1 MSSTGRKLKD
11 FLASCLNDTDGPVLY
26 DAFDGGDGHLAG
38 RIAGYVQ
45 LFVNREKTAKWLLVI
60 HDLLFWVVQGLLFF
74 YVLLLTNEGE
84 FRLYIFLAV
93 ALGFSMYQ
101 ALMKQLYMNI
111 LKFVMRCIY
120 QTVLF
125 LKRLIMSM
133 VFQPIRWIVG
143 LIISVLLFLFHS
155 LLRLVRFAFRLVW
168 KVLYIVCYPL
178 IWLLNVTIIHR
189 IPEKW
194 RTSMRLFFSKGA
206 GILQG
211 IKKLSRTMKTKWK
224 QFWTK

>member
-1 MSSTGRKLKD
+1 MTLTVQFYTMLSMVAMGIWLG
-11 FLASCLNDTDGPVLY
+11 ASLDTY
-26 DAFDGGDGHLAG
+26 K
-38 RIAGYVQ
+38 
-45 LFVNREKTAKWLLVI
+45 LFVNWEKTVKWLLVI
-60 HDLLFWVVQGLLFF
+60 HDLLFWLVQGLLFF

-111 LKFVMRCIY
+111 LKFMMMCVY
-120 QTVLF
+120 QTALVF
-125 LKRLIMSM
+125 KRLVMSI
-133 VFQPIRWIVG
+133 VFQPIRWLLT
-143 LIISVLLFLFHS
+143 LIISAIMFLLHL
-155 LLRLVRFAFRLVW
+155 LLRLVHFTFRLVW
-168 KVLYIVCYPL
+168 KVLSIVCYPL

-211 IKKLSRTMKTKWK
+211 TKKLSGTIKTKWK

>member
-1 MSSTGRKLKD
+1 MTLTVQFYTMLSMAAMGIWLG
-11 FLASCLNDTDGPVLY
+11 ASLDTY
-26 DAFDGGDGHLAG
+26 K
-38 RIAGYVQ
+38 

-120 QTVLF
+120 QTVLV

>member
-1 MSSTGRKLKD
+1 MTLTVQFYTMLSMVAMGIWLG
-11 FLASCLNDTDGPVLY
+11 ASLDTY
-26 DAFDGGDGHLAG
+26 K
-38 RIAGYVQ
+38 
-45 LFVNREKTAKWLLVI
+45 LFVNREKTVKWLLVI
-60 HDLLFWVVQGLLFF
+60 HDLLFWLVQGLLFF

-111 LKFVMRCIY
+111 LKFMMMCVY
-120 QTVLF
+120 QTALVF
-125 LKRLIMSM
+125 KRLVMSI
-133 VFQPIRWIVG
+133 VFQPIRWLLT
-143 LIISVLLFLFHS
+143 LIISAIMFLLHL
-155 LLRLVRFAFRLVW
+155 LLRLVHFTFRLVW
-168 KVLYIVCYPL
+168 KVLSVVCYPL

-211 IKKLSRTMKTKWK
+211 TKKLSGTIKTKWK

>member
-1 MSSTGRKLKD
+1 MTLTVQFYTMLSMVAMGIWLG
-11 FLASCLNDTDGPVLY
+11 ASLDTY
-26 DAFDGGDGHLAG
+26 K
-38 RIAGYVQ
+38 
-45 LFVNREKTAKWLLVI
+45 LFVNREKTAKWLLII
-60 HDLLFWVVQGLLFF
+60 HDILFWLVQGLLFF

-84 FRLYIFLAV
+84 FRVYIFLAV

-111 LKFVMRCIY
+111 LKFLVMCVY
-120 QTVLF
+120 QAVLI
-125 LKRLIMSM
+125 LKRLVMSI
-133 VFQPIRWIVG
+133 VFQPIRWLISF
-143 LIISVLLFLFHS
+143 IISAIMFLLHL
-155 LLRLVRFAFRLVW
+155 LLRLVHFTFRLVW
-168 KVLYIVCYPL
+168 KVLSIVCYPL

-211 IKKLSRTMKTKWK
+211 TKKLSGTIKTKWK

>member
-1 MSSTGRKLKD
+1 MTLTVQFYTMLSMVAMGIWLG
-11 FLASCLNDTDGPVLY
+11 ASLDTY
-26 DAFDGGDGHLAG
+26 K
-38 RIAGYVQ
+38 
-45 LFVNREKTAKWLLVI
+45 LFVNREKTAKWLLII
-60 HDLLFWVVQGLLFF
+60 HDLLFWLVQGLLFF

-84 FRLYIFLAV
+84 FRVYIFLAV

-111 LKFVMRCIY
+111 LKFIVMCVY
-120 QTVLF
+120 QAALI
-125 LKRLIMSM
+125 LKRLVKSI
-133 VFQPIRWIVG
+133 VFQPIRWLMT
-143 LIISVLLFLFHS
+143 LIISAIMFLLHL
-155 LLRLVRFAFRLVW
+155 LLRLVHFTFRLVW
-168 KVLYIVCYPL
+168 KVLSIVCYPL

-211 IKKLSRTMKTKWK
+211 TKKLSGTIKTKWK